1 MQIYPI
7 AVVYEM
13 ELTVCDN
20 RFGRRQIK
28 QYSVAFAMSLRQ
40 RAGID
45 AEQHSRL
52 SLSVHIIHGQ
62 FGIFT
67 ANLTGQRTAEY
78 ELRIL
83 RSVNHPALQHHPGSI
98 LLHCKKYRIELQGV
112 HAQSV
117 NSCTP
122 IDADLRSKSEAQFEI
137 IIGNTLCSQEIADGI
152 LVTGFQMHAC

>member
-52 SLSVHIIHGQ
+52 SFSVHIIHGQ

-67 ANLTGQRTAEY
+67 ANLTGQRTAENCGFFGP
-78 ELRIL
+78 LI
-83 RSVNHPALQHHPGSI
+83 
-98 LLHCKKYRIELQGV
+98 
-112 HAQSV
+112 
-117 NSCTP
+117 TP
-122 IDADLRSKSEAQFEI
+122 
-137 IIGNTLCSQEIADGI
+137 LCSIIREVSCFTAKKT
-152 LVTGFQMHAC
+152 VSSCNESTRNP